1 MGDKKTKFRSA
12 IGGYNKEDVNSYIE
26 MLSTKYHNEDTENKE
41 KIAKL
46 EKKIKE
52 LEEEL
57 EEKGELSLEENKE
70 LKENAEKAENII
82 SELRN
87 TVDKLN
93 GEKEE
98 IVKENAV
105 LRDRITELEKVNE
118 DNAELYEKSSK
129 YDKVSE
135 QIGSMIVSANA
146 KAESIVSEANLRA
159 RVASNEMIN
168 NVYDRLCEVNDKYTN
183 EIITKTVQFAEEL
196 KKVSM
201 DAEAFRS
208 STKDSV
214 REECEGIKEF
224 IESTKRVIVE
234 GNNE

>member
-12 IGGYNKEDVNSYIE
+12 LSGYNKEDVNSYIE
-26 MLSTKYHNEDTENKE
+26 SLSTKYHNEDTENKE

-46 EKKIKE
+46 EKRIKE

-57 EEKGELSLEENKE
+57 EAKGELSLEETKE

-82 SELRN
+82 AELRN
-87 TVDKLN
+87 TVDKIN
-93 GEKEE
+93 EEKEE
-98 IVKENAV
+98 SIKENAV
-105 LRDRITELEKVNE
+105 LRDRISELEKANE
-118 DNAELYEKSSK
+118 DTAELYEKSSK
-129 YDKVSE
+129 YDQVSE
-135 QIGSMIVSANA
+135 QIGSMIVNANA

-168 NVYDRLCEVNDKYTN
+168 NVYDRLCVVNDKYTN
-183 EIITKTVQFAEEL
+183 EIISKTVQLAEEL

-201 DAEAFRS
+201 DAEVFRS
-208 STKDSV
+208 NTKDAV
-214 REECEGIKEF
+214 KAECDGIKEF
-224 IESTKRVIVE
+224 MESTKRVIVE